1 MRRRE
6 FIAGL
11 GSAVAWPLAARAQ
24 QSERMRRIGVLI
36 DWAEADPEA
45 KAALSA
51 LSRGLSELGWT
62 DGRDVRMDVR
72 FGSGDIDRM
81 RSLAK
86 ELVDLQPD
94 AILASS
100 TPATAALQRV
110 TRTIPIVFVTVGDPI
125 GPGFV
130 ASLPHPGGNIT
141 GFTNFEASMGG
152 KWLELLTEIAPRLK
166 RAVIMFNPDT
176 APGRGSYFRSA
187 IEEAARTLKV
197 EAIATPVR
205 RDSEIESAMNALRG
219 GPSGGV
225 IATADSFMIA
235 HRAAI
240 ILQAARNSI
249 PVVYSAAVSVRD
261 GGLISYGPD
270 QVDNFHR
277 SASYLDRILRGGK
290 PEELPVQQPI
300 KFQIAL
306 NAKTARALGFTVSAS
321 ILTRADEVI
330 E

>member
-1 MRRRE
+1 MKRRE
-6 FIAGL
+6 FITGL
-11 GSAVAWPLAARAQ
+11 GGAVAWPLAARAQ
-24 QSERMRRIGVLI
+24 LRERMRQIGVLI
-36 DWAEADPEA
+36 DWAEGDPEA

-51 LSRGLSELGWT
+51 LVRGLSELGWT
-62 DGRDVRMDVR
+62 DGRNVRINVR
-72 FGSGDIDRM
+72 FGSSDIDRM
-81 RSLAK
+81 RALAK

-100 TPATAALQRV
+100 TPATAAFQRV

-152 KWLELLTEIAPRLK
+152 KWLELLTEIAPQLK

-197 EAIATPVR
+197 EAIAAPVH

-225 IATADSFMIA
+225 IATADSFIIA

-249 PVVYSAAVSVRD
+249 PVVYSAAVSVRE

-290 PEELPVQQPI
+290 PEELPVQQPV

-306 NAKTARALGFTVSAS
+306 NAKTARALGFTMSAS

>member
-1 MRRRE
+1 MRRRD

-11 GSAVAWPLAARAQ
+11 GSAAAWPLAAQAQ
-24 QSERMRRIGVLI
+24 QGERVRRIGVLI

-45 KAALSA
+45 KAASSA
-51 LSRGLSELGWT
+51 LARGLSELGWT
-62 DGRDVRMDVR
+62 NGRNVRIDVR

-81 RSLAK
+81 RALAK
-86 ELVDLQPD
+86 ELVNLRPD

-100 TPATAALQRV
+100 TPATAAFQRV

-125 GPGFV
+125 GPAFV

-152 KWLELLTEIAPRLK
+152 KWLELLTEIAPQLK
-166 RAVIMFNPDT
+166 RTAIMFNPDT
-176 APGRGSYFRSA
+176 APGSGSYFRSA

-197 EAIATPVR
+197 EAIATPVHS
-205 RDSEIESAMNALRG
+205 DSEIESAMNALGRG
-219 GPSGGV
+219 LLVGV
-225 IATADSFMIA
+225 IATADSFMVG

-240 ILQAARNSI
+240 ILRAAQNNI
-249 PVVYSAAVSVRD
+249 PVVYSAAVSVRE

-270 QVDNFHR
+270 QIDNFHR

-290 PEELPVQQPI
+290 PQELPVQQSV

-306 NAKTARALGFTVSAS
+306 NAKTAKALGLTVPPS
-321 ILTRADEVI
+321 ILLGADEVI

>member
-51 LSRGLSELGWT
+51 LSRGLSELGWI

-249 PVVYSAAVSVRD
+249 PVVYSAAISVRD